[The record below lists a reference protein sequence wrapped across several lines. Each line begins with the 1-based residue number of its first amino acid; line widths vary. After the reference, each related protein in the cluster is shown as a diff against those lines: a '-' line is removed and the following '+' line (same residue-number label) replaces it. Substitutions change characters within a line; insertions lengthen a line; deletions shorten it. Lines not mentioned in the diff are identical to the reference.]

1 MDTLATLRK
10 LNGDT
15 YELVKEELVNA
26 EDNAAKLSEYASK
39 IDELNTQISTFNTE
53 IESLKGKG
61 EEDAAAMSELEA
73 KYSKLSEDYEALVE
87 YKASIEL
94 AQKTAVIAEYEQ
106 KLSDEVLNAYREKV
120 ADYTAEE
127 LDMHLAYELKKSNP
141 NIFSLKEEETPVVP
155 KETSKSGIE
164 RILDRYKK

>member
-1 MDTLATLRK
+1 MDTLNTLRK
-10 LNGDT
+10 LNGGT
-15 YELVKEELVNA
+15 YELVKDELTSAEE
-26 EDNAAKLSEYASK
+26 NAAKVTEYASK

-53 IESLKGKG
+53 IESLKSKG
-61 EEDAAAMSELEA
+61 EEDAAAMTDLEA
-73 KYSKLSEDYEALVE
+73 KYSKLSEDYNALVE
-87 YKASIEL
+87 YKTNIEL

-106 KLSDEVLNAYREKV
+106 KLGDDILSVYREKIT
-120 ADYTAEE
+120 DYTAEE

-155 KETSKSGIE
+155 KETPKSGIE